1 MLYQKDPKYA
11 HLPHSE
17 WLKTPDGERW
27 RQASSQYG
35 NPTARTLDLRPEDRI
50 RSLVGRQPVSAMG
63 RRQPVSE
70 GPGRPS
76 NQPEQKCYPSCPR
89 PDGSVDEK
97 CNSKPCPRDLPGGGT
112 PAPPPHLDPHGPMLC
127 TLRSGATGLQV
138 GGTCRPLGQRPPNW
152 GGSRWPMGPNHG
164 LHPIM
169 RDPGMDK
176 TKPGW
181 SAGMTQYQ
189 R

>member
-27 RQASSQYG
+27 RQASQKWSQEFSAPAAG
-35 NPTARTLDLRPEDRI
+35 PVRGGRPEDRI
-50 RSLVGRQPVSAMG
+50 RDLMGRPGRRPVSDG
-63 RRQPVSE
+63 K
-70 GPGRPS
+70 GPPPGKPPK
-76 NQPEQKCYPSCPR
+76 PEPPKSQCYPQCE
-89 PDGSVDEK
+89 PDGSISPVQNRMCMRTPDPK
-97 CNSKPCPRDLPGGGT
+97 CRPSGAPVALAPALP
-112 PAPPPHLDPHGPMLC
+112 PAPDLAQWLE
-127 TLRSGATGLQV
+127 
-138 GGTCRPLGQRPPNW
+138 
-152 GGSRWPMGPNHG
+152 
-164 LHPIM
+164 
-169 RDPGMDK
+169 K

>member
-27 RQASSQYG
+27 RQASRNWSREFSAPSLG
-35 NPTARTLDLRPEDRI
+35 PEDRI
-50 RSLVGRQPVSAMG
+50 RDLMG
-63 RRQPVSE
+63 RPGRRPVSE
-70 GPGRPS
+70 GKGPPPGKPPKPEPPS
-76 NQPEQKCYPSCPR
+76 
-89 PDGSVDEK
+89 
-97 CNSKPCPRDLPGGGT
+97 
-112 PAPPPHLDPHGPMLC
+112 PPPHLDPHGPMLC

-152 GGSRWPMGPNHG
+152 G
-164 LHPIM
+164 
-169 RDPGMDK
+169 PGAWDDSAGRPQWRPANDK

>member
-17 WLKTPDGERW
+17 WLKTPDGDRY
-27 RQASSQYG
+27 RQALAQYG

-50 RSLVGRQPVSAMG
+50 RDLMRRPG
-63 RRQPVSE
+63 RRPVSE
-70 GPGRPS
+70 GKGPPPGKPPKPGPGYDIDPGFECHTVCDMHG
-76 NQPEQKCYPSCPR
+76 NQTRAC
-89 PDGSVDEK
+89 G
-97 CNSKPCPRDLPGGGT
+97 SKP
-112 PAPPPHLDPHGPMLC
+112 DPKCKRKGDFD
-127 TLRSGATGLQV
+127 GV
-138 GGTCRPLGQRPPNW
+138 PLLPNW
-152 GGSRWPMGPNHG
+152 G
-164 LHPIM
+164 
-169 RDPGMDK
+169 PGAWDDSAGRPQWRPANDK

>member
-50 RSLVGRQPVSAMG
+50 RDLMG
-63 RRQPVSE
+63 RRPVSHGKGPPPGKPPKP
-70 GPGRPS
+70 GPGYDIDPGFECHTVCDGHGNPTRRCGQEPD
-76 NQPEQKCYPSCPR
+76 PKC
-89 PDGSVDEK
+89 
-97 CNSKPCPRDLPGGGT
+97 KPL
-112 PAPPPHLDPHGPMLC
+112 
-127 TLRSGATGLQV
+127 
-138 GGTCRPLGQRPPNW
+138 PPNW

>member
-27 RQASSQYG
+27 RQASQKWSQEFSAPAAG
-35 NPTARTLDLRPEDRI
+35 PVRGGSREDRI
-50 RSLVGRQPVSAMG
+50 RDLMG
-63 RRQPVSE
+63 RRPVSE
-70 GPGRPS
+70 RGPVTSGPGRPS
-76 NQPEQKCYPSCPR
+76 NQPEQKCYPGCR
-89 PDGSVDEK
+89 PDGTPTNDEM
-97 CNSKPCPRDLPGGGT
+97 CRGKPDPNCPPGGPRP
-112 PAPPPHLDPHGPMLC
+112 PAPYRPCGSNRGDELC
-127 TLRSGATGLQV
+127 NALGGKWPGAPWVAALQ
-138 GGTCRPLGQRPPNW
+138 P
-152 GGSRWPMGPNHG
+152 S
-164 LHPIM
+164 

>member
-27 RQASSQYG
+27 RQASQKWSQEFSAPAAG
-35 NPTARTLDLRPEDRI
+35 PVRGGRPEDRI
-50 RSLVGRQPVSAMG
+50 RDLMG
-63 RRQPVSE
+63 RRPVSE
-70 GPGRPS
+70 RGPVTSGPGRPS

-89 PDGSVDEK
+89 PDGSQDMM
-97 CNSKPCPRDLPGGGT
+97 CNPKPCPRDLQGGGT
-112 PAPPPHLDPHGPMLC
+112 PSPPSHLDPHGPMLC

-152 GGSRWPMGPNHG
+152 G
-164 LHPIM
+164 
-169 RDPGMDK
+169 PGAWDDSAGRPQWRPANDK